1 MESTKLQC
9 SASWHIQNGLAFKIY
24 ERAYVLSKTSKKF
37 FASAPSLAQY
47 FRCSDA
53 SVYRAIHQLVDLGFF
68 ELIEA
73 GAYDSNKYRVVL
85 HTEWRKNHVG
95 QCVVKLESTSGEGDP
110 LGVELY
116 ALSGGT
122 VRFKPQ
128 QIVVI
133 RSLGFSEDE
142 TRTFFTSFFDDEQ
155 KGGRKRRFF
164 PNRFIKHLRDE
175 KDRVFLSSPVEAT
188 KALKGR
194 AKALRENRL
203 ARLAALAA

>member
-1 MESTKLQC
+1 MESANFHCTT
-9 SASWHIQNGLAFKIY
+9 SWHITNGLAFRIY
-24 ERAYVLSKTSKKF
+24 ELAYGLSKTSKKF

-47 FRCSDA
+47 FHCSDA

-85 HTEWRKNHVG
+85 HTEWQKNHVG
-95 QCVVKLESTSGEGDP
+95 QCVVKLESNSGEGDP

-122 VRFKPQ
+122 VMFKPQ
-128 QIVVI
+128 QIALI

-155 KGGRKRRFF
+155 KGGKKRRFF
-164 PNRFIKHLRDE
+164 PNRFIKYLRDE

-188 KALKGR
+188 KRLRGR
-194 AKALRENRL
+194 AKSLRENRL
-203 ARLAALAA
+203 ARLIPAA